1 MERKSLLKNPL
12 LRKKL
17 RKEKMVQQEIVL
29 MEKFNLKLKKKLL

>member
-17 RKEKMVQQEIVL
+17 QKEKMVQQEIVL